1 VEDDAAG
8 NICSTLDRNT
18 KHQTLNSETLNTK
31 PQARRMT
38 RQAICPA
45 LVRGPNVVPGVPPLS
60 ADQCG
65 AVFGLGMI
73 MSRFGPQAGGS
84 LSTST

>member
-1 VEDDAAG
+1 MAG
-8 NICSTLDRNT
+8 NICL
-18 KHQTLNSETLNTK
+18 
-31 PQARRMT
+31 
-38 RQAICPA
+38 A

-73 MSRFGPQAGGS
+73 MSRFGPQAGGV
-84 LSTST
+84 LRTSTRPTLCSGSQRTESARLH